1 MVFGGSR
8 NVYITVTVLP
18 KGHLR
23 CHGGRAAI
31 VRFPLGRGTGVP
43 RLRYPVSSRWVAW
56 EWYGKLVWKIYH
68 KGVPCPWRS
77 LESPLKMKVRVGTTE
92 LQHVVS
98 LVVRGGHTQSFDVCT
113 YWKYVCFFWGILD
126 CWKGIIHHLFVSWG
140 LSLVEC
146 VLIKHFGSRGGSV
159 VFLEIFDVAGV
170 RCPCDSCCVFTMVIC
185 I

>member
-77 LESPLKMKVRVGTTE
+77 LQSPLISIWLRIHENWLGITHNWGIEKNDKPP
-92 LQHVVS
+92 Q
-98 LVVRGGHTQSFDVCT
+98 RGIYFRWGDTLRYFLYWGFPPNTQDPCTCT
-113 YWKYVCFFWGILD
+113 YSTFL
-126 CWKGIIHHLFVSWG
+126 HLMDFYG
-140 LSLVEC
+140 EC
-146 VLIKHFGSRGGSV
+146 KSIY
-159 VFLEIFDVAGV
+159 
-170 RCPCDSCCVFTMVIC
+170 
-185 I
+185 